1 MYWYHQ
7 INNETNK
14 KNLVKNNNTPFS
26 ERKTLNDIISYFLPN
41 NNINSNSNNNSN
53 NIKYNLH
60 FLLIIKNDVSSSEQI
75 GLNFRFNYLKDVSK
89 ISFNKNAPEYCEYS
103 DGINLFAFCFNQ
115 ECLLYKKYFV
125 INLGYGLF
133 NILKSKNIK
142 CPKFGDYSSIEIKN
156 IFIINCKYFYSGKLK
171 AKEKEK
177 SSFEG
182 DGITLDDKL

>member
-26 ERKTLNDIISYFLPN
+26 ERKTFNDIISYFLPN

-89 ISFNKNAPEYCEYS
+89 ISFNKNAPEIVNVEIVLIY
-103 DGINLFAFCFNQ
+103 LH
-115 ECLLYKKYFV
+115 FV
-125 INLGYGLF
+125 LT
-133 NILKSKNIK
+133 KNV
-142 CPKFGDYSSIEIKN
+142 YYIKN
-156 IFIINCKYFYSGKLK
+156 IL
-171 AKEKEK
+171 
-177 SSFEG
+177 
-182 DGITLDDKL
+182 